1 MITKVNAY
9 RWEGQATP
17 IEDYVCVE
25 EIYELYINNKF
36 IEELVAS
43 PNQIKELGIG
53 HAICEGYVSKNSI
66 INVHLDENKIYV
78 ESKEIKGDKDTEKDT
93 QIKINVDTILK
104 IIKTMPTLSKIWEL
118 TGGVHWAALFNTSGE
133 VIAFSED
140 IGRHNAVDKV
150 VGYAILNNINLG
162 NCILASSGRQPYA
175 MVKKLVNAN
184 IPIVITK
191 SPPTDKGVKLARENN
206 ITLIGFARKNRFTI
220 YSGKDRIVFD

>member
-1 MITKVNAY
+1 MITKVNACK
-9 RWEGQATP
+9 WEGQLTL

-25 EIYELYINNKF
+25 EVYELYINNKF
-36 IEELVAS
+36 IDELVAS
-43 PNQIKELGIG
+43 PNQIKELGVG
-53 HAICEGYVSKNSI
+53 HAVCGGYISKNSI
-66 INVHLDENKIYV
+66 VNVHLDENKIYV
-78 ESKEIKGDKDTEKDT
+78 ESEEIKDSNEKLN
-93 QIKINVDTILK
+93 QIKINIDTILK
-104 IIKTMPTLSKIWEL
+104 IIKTMPTLSKIWAL

-133 VIAFSED
+133 VLAFSED

-191 SPPTDKGVKLARENN
+191 SPPTDKGIKLARENN

>member
-9 RWEGQATP
+9 KWEGQLTL
-17 IEDYVCVE
+17 IEDYLCVE
-25 EIYELYINNKF
+25 EVYELYINNKF
-36 IEELVAS
+36 VEELVTS
-43 PNQIKELGIG
+43 PNQIEELGIG
-53 HAICEGYVSKNSI
+53 HAICEGYISKNSV

-78 ESKEIKGDKDTEKDT
+78 ESREIKNNIEKDI

-104 IIKTMPTLSKIWEL
+104 IIKTMHTLSEVWKL
-118 TGGVHWAALFNTSGE
+118 TGGVHWAALFNTSGG
-133 VIAFSED
+133 VMAFSED

-175 MVKKLVNAN
+175 MVKKIVNAK

-191 SPPTDKGVKLARENN
+191 SPPTDKGVKLARKNN
-206 ITLIGFARKNRFTI
+206 ITLIGFARGSRFNI
-220 YSGKDRIVFD
+220 YSGEDRIII

>member
-1 MITKVNAY
+1 MITKVNACK
-9 RWEGQATP
+9 WEGQLTL

-25 EIYELYINNKF
+25 EVYELYINNKF
-36 IEELVAS
+36 IDELVAS
-43 PNQIKELGIG
+43 PNQIKELGVG
-53 HAICEGYVSKNSI
+53 HAVCGGYISKNSI
-66 INVHLDENKIYV
+66 VNVHLDENKIYV
-78 ESKEIKGDKDTEKDT
+78 ESEEIKDSNEKLN
-93 QIKINVDTILK
+93 QIKINIDTILK
-104 IIKTMPTLSKIWEL
+104 IIKTMPTLSKIWAL

-133 VIAFSED
+133 VLAFSED
-140 IGRHNAVDKV
+140 TIEDNAVDKV

-191 SPPTDKGVKLARENN
+191 SPPTDKGIKLARENN

-220 YSGKDRIVFD
+220 YSGNDRIVFD